1 LYKGLSMKAHC
12 KFIGS
17 AIFLLAIFSN
27 THVFAQDWTLQLTGE
42 MKNPQTL
49 TLKDISSFPRSTV
62 VGVDH
67 DGKQNE
73 YEGVSLYYIL
83 AKGGV
88 PTGDSL
94 HGKNLLLYLQA
105 EALDGYKVIY
115 ALPEIDTLFTSNT
128 ILVADKKNGTAL
140 DSKEGPLQIIVPAEK
155 KHSRWIRQ
163 LKTLNVLRSRQY

>member
-1 LYKGLSMKAHC
+1 MKARF

-17 AIFLLAIFSN
+17 AILLLAIFSN
-27 THVFAQDWTLQLTGE
+27 AHLFAQDWTLQLTGE

-49 TLKDISSFPRSTV
+49 TPKDFSSFPRTTV
-62 VGVDH
+62 FGIDH
-67 DGKQNE
+67 DGKRNE
-73 YEGVSLYYIL
+73 YEGVSLYNLL

-115 ALPEIDTLFTSNT
+115 ALPEIDTLFTNNT
-128 ILVADKKNGTAL
+128 ILVADKKNGAML

-163 LKTLNVLRSRQY
+163 LKTLNILRSKQ